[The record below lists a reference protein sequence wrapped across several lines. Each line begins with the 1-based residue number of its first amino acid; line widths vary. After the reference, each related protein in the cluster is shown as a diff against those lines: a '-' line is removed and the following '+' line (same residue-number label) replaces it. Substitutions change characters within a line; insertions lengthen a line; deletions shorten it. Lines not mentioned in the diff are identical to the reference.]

1 MIIHPMLRI
10 AIAMLTSAMHIFM
23 QSASAQERFT
33 PTRMGPEDAP
43 AIILIPG
50 LASAGEVWDVA
61 AEHLARSYSV
71 HVLTLRGFAG
81 EPAGANASGPL
92 LAPLIGEITAY
103 AAALEA
109 PVLVGHSMGGLIS
122 LAVAA
127 ARPDAVGR
135 VMVLDALPFYPL
147 VFNSSATPEMSAPYA
162 DMTRTQ
168 LLAMTDDQFAFAQA
182 RSLTMMTQRAEARPR
197 LLASALASDRRVI
210 AQAMY
215 DLTLTDLRP
224 RLSAIRAPVKVL
236 YAWDADMG
244 ALPEQIDEMYAAA
257 YAELTHAQLKR
268 IDGSF
273 HFIMLDQ
280 PDMFAQELDG
290 FLR

>member
-1 MIIHPMLRI
+1 
-10 AIAMLTSAMHIFM
+10 
-23 QSASAQERFT
+23 
-33 PTRMGPEDAP
+33 
-43 AIILIPG
+43 
-50 LASAGEVWDVA
+50 
-61 AEHLARSYSV
+61 
-71 HVLTLRGFAG
+71 
-81 EPAGANASGPL
+81 
-92 LAPLIGEITAY
+92 
-103 AAALEA
+103 
-109 PVLVGHSMGGLIS
+109 
-122 LAVAA
+122 
-127 ARPDAVGR
+127 
-135 VMVLDALPFYPL
+135 
-147 VFNSSATPEMSAPYA
+147 
-162 DMTRTQ
+162 
-168 LLAMTDDQFAFAQA
+168 
-182 RSLTMMTQRAEARPR
+182 
-197 LLASALASDRRVI
+197 
-210 AQAMY
+210 MY